1 MDDIHV
7 RVPIEEELHF
17 GVRFGASIVIPV
29 SGLTEIRRIS
39 SSDYATLP
47 VKSADTLYIVQ
58 YSDHIALYLGDM
70 PCKDPAAVT
79 GVGVST
85 ICALTQA
92 QYDALDPP
100 DDDTIYAIRE
110 AST

>member
-17 GVRFGASIVIPV
+17 GVRFGTSIVIPV

-39 SSDYATLP
+39 SSDYAALP

-70 PCKDPAAVT
+70 PCKDPAAVHSST
-79 GVGVST
+79 VDYLEGV
-85 ICALTQA
+85 TQA

-100 DDDTIYAIRE
+100 DDDTIYAIRG
-110 AST
+110 AT